1 MKTVKEVMAETGF
14 SRTQVLQLIHSKD
27 SRWFQLGGRGGKWYV
42 EKSDLDRQI
51 ERRIR
56 ENGVRKVPR

>member
-1 MKTVKEVMAETGF
+1 MLTVNQVIKETGI
-14 SRTQVLQLIHSKD
+14 SRTQVMQLVHSRD

-42 EKSDLDRQI
+42 EQADLNKQI

>member
-1 MKTVKEVMAETGF
+1 MLTVNQVIKETGI
-14 SRTQVLQLIHSKD
+14 SRTQVMQLVHSRD

-42 EKSDLDRQI
+42 EQADLNKQI

-56 ENGVRKVPR
+56 ENGVRN

>member
-1 MKTVKEVMAETGF
+1 MLTVNQVIKETGI
-14 SRTQVLQLIHSKD
+14 SRTQVMQLVHSRD

-42 EKSDLDRQI
+42 EQADLNKQI

-56 ENGVRKVPR
+56 ENGARN